1 MKYNQIGQSDIQV
14 SEIGFG
20 CMSLGIDERNNKF
33 IIDQAL
39 DYGIN
44 FFDTA
49 DLYEKG
55 LNEEQVGKILKEKRS
70 DCILATKVGNQWRA
84 DGSGWDW
91 NPRKEYIIKAIE
103 SSLKRLDT
111 DYIDLYQLHGGT
123 LEDPI
128 DEVIE
133 AFSTLVDQGKIRQY
147 GISSI
152 RPEVIREYVERSAIV
167 SVMMQFS
174 LLDRRPEE
182 SMMKLLE
189 ENEISIIARGGIAQ
203 GLLVNKP
210 AREYLNYTA
219 KDVEVAAKAVNF
231 VAGTKRSPSQ
241 TALLFVLKKP
251 PVASA
256 VVGIRTIEQL
266 NDVAKTANVP
276 DLTAAEYTFLG
287 ESVKPNL
294 YEKFR

>member
-39 DYGIN
+39 EYGIN

-55 LNEEQVGKILKEKRS
+55 LNEEQVGKILKDKRS

-91 NPRKEYIIKAIE
+91 NPRKEYIMKAVE
-103 SSLKRLDT
+103 SSLKRLGT

-133 AFSTLVDQGKIRQY
+133 AFSTLTDQGKIRQY

-152 RPEVIREYVERSAIV
+152 RPEVIKKYVERSAIV

-189 ENEISIIARGGIAQ
+189 ENEIPILARGGIAQ

-210 AREYLNYTA
+210 AKEYLNYTV

-241 TALLFVLKKP
+241 TALLYVLKKP

-256 VVGIRTIEQL
+256 IVGIRTIEQL
-266 NDVAKTANVP
+266 NDVAKIASAP
-276 DLTAAEYTFLG
+276 ELTAAEYAFLS
-287 ESVKPNL
+287 ESVKPKL